1 MFPGRITGKFL
12 KIHLSQMG
20 IDLESLGFSH
30 LLNAVVRGAPEA
42 TDMLEVDSSN
52 TEKCHGGTEKATTLW

>member
-12 KIHLSQMG
+12 KIHLFQMG

-52 TEKCHGGTEKATTLW
+52 TSMSMMVAQKKLLLW